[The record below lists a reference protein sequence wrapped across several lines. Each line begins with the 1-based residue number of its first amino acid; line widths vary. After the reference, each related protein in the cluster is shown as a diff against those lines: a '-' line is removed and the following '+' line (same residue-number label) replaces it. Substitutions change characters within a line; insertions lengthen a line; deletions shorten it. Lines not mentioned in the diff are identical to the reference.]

1 MFGPLPLP
9 LACLHAQ
16 GFGVLDDSL
25 SVMHLLKHRIHK
37 NKQQV
42 FVVYG
47 KIGSEFWFSLG
58 VSKACVDLDVWWEV
72 YIPL

>member
-1 MFGPLPLP
+1 
-9 LACLHAQ
+9 
-16 GFGVLDDSL
+16 
-25 SVMHLLKHRIHK
+25 MHLLKHRIYK

-42 FVVYG
+42 FIVCG

-58 VSKACVDLDVWWEV
+58 IPKGCVDLDVWWEV

>member
-1 MFGPLPLP
+1 M
-9 LACLHAQ
+9 A
-16 GFGVLDDSL
+16 LDDSL
-25 SVMHLLKHRIHK
+25 VSDALVKTVHK

-47 KIGSEFWFSLG
+47 KIGSELWFSLG
-58 VSKACVDLDVWWEV
+58 VPKGYVDLDVWWEV